1 MNPHIYG
8 CLYYIFICKR
18 KRKNTQNLIVESISM
33 DLSLNGDEI
42 DDHDY
47 FSKINSASESS
58 CRD

>member
-1 MNPHIYG
+1 
-8 CLYYIFICKR
+8 
-18 KRKNTQNLIVESISM
+18 M

-58 CRD
+58 YRD